1 MKARTNRWARWRD
14 SRPAAVALEIG
25 SYAGYATRRFAD
37 HQGLQAAAALTFTSL
52 LAVVPLLAI
61 TLGVFS
67 AFPAFAA
74 LRGYFEEAVFA
85 NLVPQVG
92 EQARLYLQS
101 FTRNTGELT
110 AVGMVA
116 LAISAVM
123 LLLTI
128 QSTLNRVFGV
138 RHQRALILRVLIFW
152 SLLTLG
158 PVLLALALSLT
169 SDLAQVARVAVS
181 DAGFDPGTF
190 ETRAGWPR
198 HVLAIALETLAF
210 TGLYVIVPNRPVPWR
225 DGLIG
230 ALVAV
235 VLLEVLKRV
244 FALYFA
250 FFPAY
255 QTIYGALATIPIF
268 LIWLYA
274 CWTVILIGAVFAASF
289 SDWWAQR
296 AVDDND
302 LAGDALAATLEPALL
317 ILALLRAQSRV
328 GGGFPSESLADR
340 VGFGDFNDVIAQLT
354 AAGYVEISERQSLV
368 LARDPSSVTLFE
380 LYRDLGLATADGT
393 DPAGAETAAESAETP
408 VAMAALRDRLRAAE
422 RAALDQPLA
431 DILADILAA
440 LPARP
445 AI

>member
-1 MKARTNRWARWRD
+1 MKARTSRWARWRD
-14 SRPAAVALEIG
+14 SRPAAVALEIA

-37 HQGLQAAAALTFTSL
+37 QHGLQAAAALTFTTL

-74 LRGYFEEAVFA
+74 LRGYFEEALFA

-92 EQARLYLQS
+92 EQARLYLAS
-101 FTRNTGELT
+101 FARNTAKLT

-116 LAISAVM
+116 LAVSAVM
-123 LLLTI
+123 LLMTI
-128 QSTLNRVFGV
+128 QSTLNRIFAV
-138 RHQRALILRVLIFW
+138 RHQRALILRVLVFW

-169 SDLAQVARVAVS
+169 SDLAQVARATVS
-181 DAGFDPGTF
+181 DAGFVTGGF

-198 HVLAIALETLAF
+198 HVLAIALEILAF

-230 ALVAV
+230 GLLAV
-235 VLLEVLKRV
+235 LLLEVLKRV
-244 FALYFA
+244 FALYFMV
-250 FFPAY
+250 FPAC

-296 AVDDND
+296 RVDRDD
-302 LAGDALAATLEPALL
+302 QGDDSLAATLRPALL
-317 ILALLRAQSRV
+317 ILACLRAQSQI
-328 GGGFPSESLADR
+328 GGGFPSDGLAGR
-340 VGFGDFNDVIAQLT
+340 VGFSDFSDIIAQLI
-354 AAGYVEISERQSLV
+354 AAGYVEMSEDQSLV
-368 LARDPSSVTLFE
+368 LARDPTSASLYD
-380 LYRDLGLATADGT
+380 LYRDLGLATATETT
-393 DPAGAETAAESAETP
+393 DESGDP
-408 VAMAALRDRLRAAE
+408 AAE
-422 RAALDQPLA
+422 RAGAPAALAALRRCLNDAERTALDQPLA
-431 DILADILAA
+431 DILAE
-440 LPARP
+440 LPAKP
-445 AI
+445 AG

>member
-1 MKARTNRWARWRD
+1 M
-14 SRPAAVALEIG
+14 ALEIA

-37 HQGLQAAAALTFTSL
+37 QNGLQAAAALTFTTL

-74 LRGYFEEAVFA
+74 LRGYFEEALFA

-92 EQARLYLQS
+92 EQARLYLAS
-101 FTRNTGELT
+101 FARNTTKLT

-116 LAISAVM
+116 LAVSAVM
-123 LLLTI
+123 LLMTI
-128 QSTLNRVFGV
+128 QSTLNRIFAV
-138 RHQRALILRVLIFW
+138 RHQRTLILRVLVFW

-169 SDLAQVARVAVS
+169 SDLAQVARATVS
-181 DAGFDPGTF
+181 DAGFATGGF

-198 HVLAIALETLAF
+198 HVLAIALEILAF

-230 ALVAV
+230 GLLAEL
-235 VLLEVLKRV
+235 LLEVLKRV
-244 FALYFA
+244 FALYFMV
-250 FFPAY
+250 FPAY

-296 AVDDND
+296 RVDRDD
-302 LAGDALAATLEPALL
+302 QGDDSLAATLRPALL
-317 ILALLRAQSRV
+317 ILACLRAQSQI
-328 GGGFPSESLADR
+328 GGGSPSDGLAGR
-340 VGFGDFNDVIAQLT
+340 VGFSDFSDIIAQLI
-354 AAGYVEISERQSLV
+354 AAGYVEMSEDQSLV
-368 LARDPSSVTLFE
+368 LARDPTSASLYD
-380 LYRDLGLATADGT
+380 LYRDLGLATATETT
-393 DPAGAETAAESAETP
+393 DESGDP
-408 VAMAALRDRLRAAE
+408 AAE
-422 RAALDQPLA
+422 RAGAPAALAALRRRLNDAERTALDQPLA
-431 DILADILAA
+431 DILAE
-440 LPARP
+440 LPAKP
-445 AI
+445 AG

>member
-1 MKARTNRWARWRD
+1 MKARTSRWARWRD
-14 SRPAAVALEIG
+14 SRPAAVALDIA

-37 HQGLQAAAALTFTSL
+37 QHGLQAAAALTFTTL

-74 LRGYFEEAVFA
+74 LRGYFEEALFA

-92 EQARLYLQS
+92 EQARLYLAS
-101 FTRNTGELT
+101 FARNTAKLT

-116 LAISAVM
+116 LAVSAVM
-123 LLLTI
+123 LLMTI
-128 QSTLNRVFGV
+128 QSTLNRIFAV
-138 RHQRALILRVLIFW
+138 RHQRALILRVLVFW

-169 SDLAQVARVAVS
+169 SDLAQVARATVS
-181 DAGFDPGTF
+181 DAGFVTGGF

-198 HVLAIALETLAF
+198 HVLAIALEILAF

-230 ALVAV
+230 GLLAV
-235 VLLEVLKRV
+235 LLLEVLKRV
-244 FALYFA
+244 FALYFMV
-250 FFPAY
+250 FPAY

-296 AVDDND
+296 RVDRDD
-302 LAGDALAATLEPALL
+302 QGDDSLAATLRPALL
-317 ILALLRAQSRV
+317 ILACLRAQSQI
-328 GGGFPSESLADR
+328 GGGFPSDGLAGR
-340 VGFGDFNDVIAQLT
+340 VGFSDFSDFIAQLI
-354 AAGYVEISERQSLV
+354 AAGYVEMSEDQSLV
-368 LARDPSSVTLFE
+368 LARDPTSASLYD
-380 LYRDLGLATADGT
+380 LYRDLGLATATETT
-393 DPAGAETAAESAETP
+393 DESGDP
-408 VAMAALRDRLRAAE
+408 AAE
-422 RAALDQPLA
+422 RAGAPAALAALRRRLNDAERTALDQPLA
-431 DILADILAA
+431 DILAE
-440 LPARP
+440 LPAKP
-445 AI
+445 AG

>member
-1 MKARTNRWARWRD
+1 MKARTSRWARWRD
-14 SRPAAVALEIG
+14 SRPAAVALEIA

-37 HQGLQAAAALTFTSL
+37 QHGLQAAAALTFTTL

-74 LRGYFEEAVFA
+74 LRGYFEEALFA

-92 EQARLYLQS
+92 EQARLYLAS
-101 FTRNTGELT
+101 FARNTAKLT

-116 LAISAVM
+116 LAVSAVM
-123 LLLTI
+123 LLMTI
-128 QSTLNRVFGV
+128 QSTLNRIFAV
-138 RHQRALILRVLIFW
+138 RHQRALILRVLVFW

-169 SDLAQVARVAVS
+169 SDLAQVARATVS
-181 DAGFDPGTF
+181 DAGFVTGGF

-198 HVLAIALETLAF
+198 HVLAIALEISAF

-230 ALVAV
+230 GLLAV
-235 VLLEVLKRV
+235 LSLEVLKRV
-244 FALYFA
+244 FALYFMV
-250 FFPAY
+250 FPAY

-296 AVDDND
+296 RVDKDD
-302 LAGDALAATLEPALL
+302 QGDDALAATLRPALL
-317 ILALLRAQSRV
+317 ILACLRAQSQI
-328 GGGFPSESLADR
+328 GGGFPSDGLAGR
-340 VGFGDFNDVIAQLT
+340 VGFSNFSDIIAQLI
-354 AAGYVEISERQSLV
+354 AAGYVEMSEDQSLV
-368 LARDPSSVTLFE
+368 LARDPTSASLYD
-380 LYRDLGLATADGT
+380 LYRDLGLATATETT
-393 DPAGAETAAESAETP
+393 DESGDP
-408 VAMAALRDRLRAAE
+408 AAE
-422 RAALDQPLA
+422 RAGAPAALAALRRRLNDAERTALDQPLA
-431 DILADILAA
+431 DILAE
-440 LPARP
+440 LPAKP
-445 AI
+445 AG

>member
-1 MKARTNRWARWRD
+1 MKARTSRWARWRD
-14 SRPAAVALEIG
+14 SRPAAVALGIA

-37 HQGLQAAAALTFTSL
+37 QHGLQAAAALTFTTL

-74 LRGYFEEAVFA
+74 LRGYFEEALFA

-92 EQARLYLQS
+92 EQARLYLAS
-101 FTRNTGELT
+101 FARNTAKLT

-116 LAISAVM
+116 LAVSAVM
-123 LLLTI
+123 LLMTI
-128 QSTLNRVFGV
+128 QSTLNRIFAV
-138 RHQRALILRVLIFW
+138 RHQRALILRVLVFW

-158 PVLLALALSLT
+158 PVLLASALSLT
-169 SDLAQVARVAVS
+169 SDLAQVARATVS
-181 DAGFDPGTF
+181 DAGFATGGF

-198 HVLAIALETLAF
+198 HVLAIALEILAF

-230 ALVAV
+230 GLLAV
-235 VLLEVLKRV
+235 LLLEVLKRV
-244 FALYFA
+244 FALYFMV
-250 FFPAY
+250 FPAY

-296 AVDDND
+296 RVDRDD
-302 LAGDALAATLEPALL
+302 QGDDALAATLRPALL
-317 ILALLRAQSRV
+317 ILACLRAQSQI
-328 GGGFPSESLADR
+328 GGGFPSDGLAGR
-340 VGFGDFNDVIAQLT
+340 VGFSDFSDIIAQLI
-354 AAGYVEISERQSLV
+354 AAGYVKMSEDQSLV
-368 LARDPSSVTLFE
+368 LARDPTSASLYD
-380 LYRDLGLATADGT
+380 LYRDLGLATATETT
-393 DPAGAETAAESAETP
+393 DESGDP
-408 VAMAALRDRLRAAE
+408 AAE
-422 RAALDQPLA
+422 RAGAPAALAALRRRLNDAERTALDQPLA
-431 DILADILAA
+431 DILAE
-440 LPARP
+440 LPAKP
-445 AI
+445 AG

>member
-1 MKARTNRWARWRD
+1 MKARTSRWARWRD
-14 SRPAAVALEIG
+14 SRPAAVALEIA

-37 HQGLQAAAALTFTSL
+37 QHGLQAAAALTFTTL

-74 LRGYFEEAVFA
+74 LRGYFEEALFA

-92 EQARLYLQS
+92 EQARLYLAS
-101 FTRNTGELT
+101 FARNTAKLT

-116 LAISAVM
+116 LAVSAVM
-123 LLLTI
+123 LLMTI
-128 QSTLNRVFGV
+128 QSTLNRIFAV
-138 RHQRALILRVLIFW
+138 RHQRALILRVLVFW

-169 SDLAQVARVAVS
+169 SDLAQVARATVS
-181 DAGFDPGTF
+181 DAGFVTGGF

-198 HVLAIALETLAF
+198 HVLAIALEISAF

-230 ALVAV
+230 GLLAV
-235 VLLEVLKRV
+235 LSLEVLKRV
-244 FALYFA
+244 FALYFMV
-250 FFPAY
+250 FPAY

-296 AVDDND
+296 RVDRDD
-302 LAGDALAATLEPALL
+302 QGDDSLAATLRPALL
-317 ILALLRAQSRV
+317 ILACLRAQSQI
-328 GGGFPSESLADR
+328 GGGFPSDGLAGR
-340 VGFGDFNDVIAQLT
+340 VGFSDFSDIIAQLI
-354 AAGYVEISERQSLV
+354 AAGYVEMSEDQSLV
-368 LARDPSSVTLFE
+368 LARDPTSASLYD
-380 LYRDLGLATADGT
+380 LYRDLGLATATETT
-393 DPAGAETAAESAETP
+393 DESGDP
-408 VAMAALRDRLRAAE
+408 AAE
-422 RAALDQPLA
+422 RAGAPAALAALRRRLNDAERTALDQPLA
-431 DILADILAA
+431 DILAE
-440 LPARP
+440 LPAKP
-445 AI
+445 AG

>member
-1 MKARTNRWARWRD
+1 MRARTSRWARWRD
-14 SRPAAVALEIG
+14 SRPAAVALEIA

-37 HQGLQAAAALTFTSL
+37 QHGLQAAAALTFTTL

-74 LRGYFEEAVFA
+74 LRGYFEEALFA

-92 EQARLYLQS
+92 EQARLYLAS
-101 FTRNTGELT
+101 FARNTARLT

-116 LAISAVM
+116 LAVSAVM
-123 LLLTI
+123 LLMTI
-128 QSTLNRVFGV
+128 QSTLNRIFAV
-138 RHQRALILRVLIFW
+138 RHQRALILRVLVFW

-169 SDLAQVARVAVS
+169 SDLAQVARATVS
-181 DAGFDPGTF
+181 DASFATGGF

-198 HVLAIALETLAF
+198 HVLAIALEILAF

-230 ALVAV
+230 GLLAV
-235 VLLEVLKRV
+235 LLLEVLKRV
-244 FALYFA
+244 FALYFMV
-250 FFPAY
+250 FPAY

-296 AVDDND
+296 RVDRDD
-302 LAGDALAATLEPALL
+302 RGDDSLAATLRPALL
-317 ILALLRAQSRV
+317 ILACLRAQSQI
-328 GGGFPSESLADR
+328 GGGSPSDGLAGR
-340 VGFGDFNDVIAQLT
+340 VGFSDFSDIIAQLI
-354 AAGYVEISERQSLV
+354 AAGYVEMSEDQSLV
-368 LARDPSSVTLFE
+368 LARDPTSASLYD
-380 LYRDLGLATADGT
+380 LYRDLGLATATETTDESG
-393 DPAGAETAAESAETP
+393 DPAAEKAGAPAAL
-408 VAMAALRDRLRAAE
+408 AALRRRLNDAE
-422 RAALDQPLA
+422 RTALDQPLA
-431 DILADILAA
+431 NILAE
-440 LPARP
+440 LPAKP
-445 AI
+445 AG

>member
-1 MKARTNRWARWRD
+1 MKARTSRWARWRD
-14 SRPAAVALEIG
+14 SRPAAVALEIA

-37 HQGLQAAAALTFTSL
+37 QHGLQAAAALTFTTL

-74 LRGYFEEAVFA
+74 LRGYFEEALFA

-92 EQARLYLQS
+92 EQARLYLAS
-101 FTRNTGELT
+101 FARNTAKLT

-116 LAISAVM
+116 LAVSAVM
-123 LLLTI
+123 LLMTI
-128 QSTLNRVFGV
+128 QSTLNRIFAV
-138 RHQRALILRVLIFW
+138 RHQRALILRVLVFW

-169 SDLAQVARVAVS
+169 SDLAQVARATVS
-181 DAGFDPGTF
+181 DAGFVTGGF

-198 HVLAIALETLAF
+198 HVLAIALEILAF

-230 ALVAV
+230 GLLAV
-235 VLLEVLKRV
+235 LLLEVLKRV
-244 FALYFA
+244 FALYFMV
-250 FFPAY
+250 FPAY

-296 AVDDND
+296 RVDRDD
-302 LAGDALAATLEPALL
+302 QGDDSLAATLRPALL
-317 ILALLRAQSRV
+317 ILACLRAQSQI
-328 GGGFPSESLADR
+328 GGGFPSDGLAGR
-340 VGFGDFNDVIAQLT
+340 VGFSDFSDIIAQLI
-354 AAGYVEISERQSLV
+354 AAGYVEMSEDQSLV
-368 LARDPSSVTLFE
+368 LARDPTSASLYD
-380 LYRDLGLATADGT
+380 LYRDLGLATATETT
-393 DPAGAETAAESAETP
+393 DESGDP
-408 VAMAALRDRLRAAE
+408 AAE
-422 RAALDQPLA
+422 RAGAPAALAALRRRLNDAERTALDQPLA
-431 DILADILAA
+431 DILAE
-440 LPARP
+440 LPAKP
-445 AI
+445 AG

>member
-1 MKARTNRWARWRD
+1 MKARTSRWARWRD
-14 SRPAAVALEIG
+14 SRPAAVALEIA

-37 HQGLQAAAALTFTSL
+37 QHGLQAAAALTFTTL

-74 LRGYFEEAVFA
+74 LRGYFEEALFA

-92 EQARLYLQS
+92 EQARLYLAS
-101 FTRNTGELT
+101 FARNTAKLT

-116 LAISAVM
+116 LAVSAVM
-123 LLLTI
+123 LLMTI
-128 QSTLNRVFGV
+128 QSTLNRIFAV
-138 RHQRALILRVLIFW
+138 RHQRALILRVLVFW

-169 SDLAQVARVAVS
+169 SDLAQVARATVS
-181 DAGFDPGTF
+181 DAGFVTGGF

-198 HVLAIALETLAF
+198 HVLAIALEISAF

-230 ALVAV
+230 GLLAV
-235 VLLEVLKRV
+235 LSLEVLKRV
-244 FALYFA
+244 FALYFMV
-250 FFPAY
+250 FPAY

-296 AVDDND
+296 RVDRDD
-302 LAGDALAATLEPALL
+302 QGDDSLAATLRPALL
-317 ILALLRAQSRV
+317 ILACLRAQSQI
-328 GGGFPSESLADR
+328 GGGFPSDGLAGR
-340 VGFGDFNDVIAQLT
+340 VGFSNFSDIIAQLI
-354 AAGYVEISERQSLV
+354 AAGYVEMSEDQSLV
-368 LARDPSSVTLFE
+368 LARDPTSASLYD
-380 LYRDLGLATADGT
+380 LYRDLGLATATETT
-393 DPAGAETAAESAETP
+393 DESGDP
-408 VAMAALRDRLRAAE
+408 AAE
-422 RAALDQPLA
+422 RAGAPAALAALRRRLNDAERTALDQPLA
-431 DILADILAA
+431 DILAE
-440 LPARP
+440 LPAKP
-445 AI
+445 AG

>member
-1 MKARTNRWARWRD
+1 MKARTSRWARWRD
-14 SRPAAVALEIG
+14 SRPAAVALEIA
-25 SYAGYATRRFAD
+25 SYAGYAIRRFAD
-37 HQGLQAAAALTFTSL
+37 QHGLQAAAALTFTTL

-74 LRGYFEEAVFA
+74 LRGYFEEALFA

-92 EQARLYLQS
+92 EQARLYLAS
-101 FTRNTGELT
+101 FARNTAKLT

-116 LAISAVM
+116 LAVSAVM
-123 LLLTI
+123 LLMTI
-128 QSTLNRVFGV
+128 QSTLNRIFAV
-138 RHQRALILRVLIFW
+138 RHQRALILRVLVFW

-169 SDLAQVARVAVS
+169 SDLAQVARATVS
-181 DAGFDPGTF
+181 DAGFVTGGF

-198 HVLAIALETLAF
+198 HVLAIALEILAF

-230 ALVAV
+230 GLLA
-235 VLLEVLKRV
+235 VLLLEILKRV
-244 FALYFA
+244 FALYFMV
-250 FFPAY
+250 FPAY

-296 AVDDND
+296 RVDRDD
-302 LAGDALAATLEPALL
+302 QGDDSLAATLRPALL
-317 ILALLRAQSRV
+317 ILACLRAQSQI
-328 GGGFPSESLADR
+328 GGGFPSDGLAGR
-340 VGFGDFNDVIAQLT
+340 VGFSNFSDIIAQLI
-354 AAGYVEISERQSLV
+354 AAGYVEMSEDQSLV
-368 LARDPSSVTLFE
+368 LARDPTSASLYD
-380 LYRDLGLATADGT
+380 LYRDLGLATATETT
-393 DPAGAETAAESAETP
+393 DESGDPPAEKAGAPAAL
-408 VAMAALRDRLRAAE
+408 AALRRRLNDAE
-422 RAALDQPLA
+422 RTALEQPLA
-431 DILADILAA
+431 DILAE
-440 LPARP
+440 LPAKP
-445 AI
+445 AG

>member
-1 MKARTNRWARWRD
+1 MKARTSRWARWRD
-14 SRPAAVALEIG
+14 SRPAAVALEIA

-37 HQGLQAAAALTFTSL
+37 QHGLQAAAALTFTTL

-74 LRGYFEEAVFA
+74 LRGYFEEALFA

-92 EQARLYLQS
+92 EQARLYLAS
-101 FTRNTGELT
+101 FARKTAKLT

-116 LAISAVM
+116 LAVSAVM
-123 LLLTI
+123 LLMTI
-128 QSTLNRVFGV
+128 QSTLNRIFAV
-138 RHQRALILRVLIFW
+138 RHQRALILRVLVFW

-169 SDLAQVARVAVS
+169 SDLAQVARATVS
-181 DAGFDPGTF
+181 DAGFVTGGF

-198 HVLAIALETLAF
+198 HVLAIALEILAF

-230 ALVAV
+230 GLLAV
-235 VLLEVLKRV
+235 LSLEVLKRV
-244 FALYFA
+244 FALYFMV
-250 FFPAY
+250 FPAY

-296 AVDDND
+296 RVDRDD
-302 LAGDALAATLEPALL
+302 QGDDSLAATLRPALL
-317 ILALLRAQSRV
+317 ILACLRAQSQI
-328 GGGFPSESLADR
+328 GGGFPSDGLAGR
-340 VGFGDFNDVIAQLT
+340 VGFSNFSDIIAQLI
-354 AAGYVEISERQSLV
+354 AAGYVEMSEDQSLV
-368 LARDPSSVTLFE
+368 LARDPTSASLYD
-380 LYRDLGLATADGT
+380 LYRDLGLATATETT
-393 DPAGAETAAESAETP
+393 DESGDP
-408 VAMAALRDRLRAAE
+408 AAE
-422 RAALDQPLA
+422 RAGAPAALAALRRRLNDAERTALDQPLA
-431 DILADILAA
+431 DILAE
-440 LPARP
+440 LPAKP
-445 AI
+445 AG

>member
-1 MKARTNRWARWRD
+1 M
-14 SRPAAVALEIG
+14 
-25 SYAGYATRRFAD
+25 
-37 HQGLQAAAALTFTSL
+37 
-52 LAVVPLLAI
+52 
-61 TLGVFS
+61 VF
-67 AFPAFAA
+67 
-74 LRGYFEEAVFA
+74 R
-85 NLVPQVG
+85 
-92 EQARLYLQS
+92 
-101 FTRNTGELT
+101 
-110 AVGMVA
+110 
-116 LAISAVM
+116 
-123 LLLTI
+123 
-128 QSTLNRVFGV
+128 
-138 RHQRALILRVLIFW
+138 
-152 SLLTLG
+152 
-158 PVLLALALSLT
+158 
-169 SDLAQVARVAVS
+169 
-181 DAGFDPGTF
+181 
-190 ETRAGWPR
+190 
-198 HVLAIALETLAF
+198 
-210 TGLYVIVPNRPVPWR
+210 
-225 DGLIG
+225 
-230 ALVAV
+230 
-235 VLLEVLKRV
+235 
-244 FALYFA
+244 
-250 FFPAY
+250 AY
-255 QTIYGALATIPIF
+255 QNIYGALATIPIF

-274 CWTVILIGAVFAASF
+274 YWTVNLLGAVFGASF
-289 SDWWAQR
+289 GNWWAQR

-408 VAMAALRDRLRAAE
+408 AAMAALRDRLRAAE

>member
-1 MKARTNRWARWRD
+1 MKARTSRWARWRD
-14 SRPAAVALEIG
+14 SRPAAVALEIA

-37 HQGLQAAAALTFTSL
+37 QHGLQAAAALTFTTL

-74 LRGYFEEAVFA
+74 LRGYFEEALFA

-92 EQARLYLQS
+92 EQARLYLAS
-101 FTRNTGELT
+101 FARNTAKLT

-116 LAISAVM
+116 LAVSAVM
-123 LLLTI
+123 LLMTI
-128 QSTLNRVFGV
+128 QSTLNRIFAV
-138 RHQRALILRVLIFW
+138 RHQRALILRVLVFW

-169 SDLAQVARVAVS
+169 SDLAQVARATVS
-181 DAGFDPGTF
+181 DAGFVTGGF

-198 HVLAIALETLAF
+198 HVLAIALEILAF

-230 ALVAV
+230 GLLAV
-235 VLLEVLKRV
+235 LSLEVLKRV
-244 FALYFA
+244 FALYFMV
-250 FFPAY
+250 FPAY

-296 AVDDND
+296 RVDRDD
-302 LAGDALAATLEPALL
+302 QGDDSLAATLRPALL
-317 ILALLRAQSRV
+317 ILACLRAQSQI
-328 GGGFPSESLADR
+328 GGGFPSDGLAGR
-340 VGFGDFNDVIAQLT
+340 VGFSNFSDIIAQLI
-354 AAGYVEISERQSLV
+354 AAGYVEMSEDQSLV
-368 LARDPSSVTLFE
+368 LARDPTSASLYD
-380 LYRDLGLATADGT
+380 LYRDLGLATATETT
-393 DPAGAETAAESAETP
+393 DESGDP
-408 VAMAALRDRLRAAE
+408 AAE
-422 RAALDQPLA
+422 RAGAPAALAALRRRLNDAERTALDQPLA
-431 DILADILAA
+431 DILAE
-440 LPARP
+440 LPAKP
-445 AI
+445 AG